1 MFPGPGL
8 SSDDSTFE
16 SETSPDDSTFDSVS
30 PCVSGFSCAVE
41 PPCVSE
47 FLFLLVLLAAMAFLA
62 RVWADTLYR
71 LARRAACL
79 RFDFRCLTIAVADL
93 LCSVNDGPLEVTGG
107 TDVTLTVHV

>member
-16 SETSPDDSTFDSVS
+16 SGFSPDDSTFDSES
-30 PCVSGFSCAVE
+30 PCVSE
-41 PPCVSE
+41 L
-47 FLFLLVLLAAMAFLA
+47 LFLLVLLAAMAVLA
-62 RVWADTLYR
+62 RVWADTLYS

-79 RFDFRCLTIAVADL
+79 RFDVRCLTIAVADL
-93 LCSVNDGPLEVTGG
+93 LCSVNDGTLEVAGG